1 MKRYVTLAVTCAMLT
16 GAGQML
22 AETVSQKEAS
32 RVASLFSNASAG
44 QVMGKPELAWNA
56 KPLTTAKLF
65 TPFYVYNLRNGG
77 FVIVAADNKAFPI
90 LAYSRNG
97 VFDADRLSDTQR
109 EWLRRYARDIEM
121 IRYDSRVP
129 DEAIAAWGD
138 LSAYINELL
147 KREPEKSGLHLFS
160 ATQAIERLEEV
171 EAGEDSYLTESEL
184 YTPQQWQDMIDGE
197 MRQRGQ
203 VIIGMEDAKGN
214 MLPVELYS
222 GGDGYYLLAT
232 ENGSPDGTEPW
243 IVRLNATEYLS
254 GTMVADIGNPI
265 EIVIPEPEE
274 EPFVEHDAFMA
285 EVASA
290 PERRLAAIEE
300 SLRPSHPVIRGYGGA
315 HYEISYPQDII
326 LSTVYDMAGNVM
338 FKQKYSESQTANFD
352 LSILPQGLYVV
363 LTQGADGTPYGV
375 KLWR

>member
-1 MKRYVTLAVTCAMLT
+1 MKKYVTLAVTCAMLT

-97 VFDADRLSDTQR
+97 VFDHERLSDTQR
-109 EWLRRYARDIEM
+109 EWLRRYAQDIEM

-138 LSAYINELL
+138 LSTYINDLL
-147 KREPEKSGLHLFS
+147 EREPKQSGLHLFS
-160 ATQAIERLEEV
+160 AGQAVERLEDVEV
-171 EAGEDSYLTESEL
+171 GEDSYLTESEL
-184 YTPQQWQDMIDGE
+184 YTPQQWQEMIDGE
-197 MRQRGQ
+197 MRQRGR

-214 MLPVELYS
+214 LLPVEVYN
-222 GGDGYYLLAT
+222 GGEGYYLLAT

-254 GTMVADIGNPI
+254 GTMIADIGNPREI
-265 EIVIPEPEE
+265 EIPEAEE
-274 EPFVEHDAFMA
+274 EPFVEQDAFLA

-290 PERRLAAIEE
+290 
-300 SLRPSHPVIRGYGGA
+300 
-315 HYEISYPQDII
+315 
-326 LSTVYDMAGNVM
+326 
-338 FKQKYSESQTANFD
+338 
-352 LSILPQGLYVV
+352 
-363 LTQGADGTPYGV
+363 
-375 KLWR
+375 

>member
-1 MKRYVTLAVTCAMLT
+1 MKRYINLAVTCAMLAS
-16 GAGQML
+16 AGQIW

-97 VFDADRLSDTQR
+97 IFDHERLSDTQR
-109 EWLRRYARDIEM
+109 EWLRRYAQDIEM

-129 DEAIAAWGD
+129 DEAVAAWGD
-138 LSAYINELL
+138 LSAYISDLL
-147 KREPEKSGLHLFS
+147 KREPKQSGLHLFS
-160 ATQAIERLEEV
+160 AGQAVERLEDVEV
-171 EAGEDSYLTESEL
+171 GEDSYLTESEL
-184 YTPQQWQDMIDGE
+184 YTPQQWQDMVDGE
-197 MRQRGQ
+197 MRQRGR
-203 VIIGMEDAKGN
+203 VIIGMEDTKGRL
-214 MLPVELYS
+214 LPVEVYS
-222 GGDGYYLLAT
+222 GGEGYYLLAT

-265 EIVIPEPEE
+265 EIEIAEPEE
-274 EPFVEHDAFMA
+274 EPFVEQDAFLA

-300 SLRPSHPVIRGYGGA
+300 SLRPSHPIIRGYGGS
-315 HYEISYPQDII
+315 HYEVIYPQEIT
-326 LSTVYDMAGNVM
+326 LSTIYDMAGNVM
-338 FKQKYSESQTANFD
+338 SKQKYSQSQTANFD
-352 LSILPQGLYVV
+352 LSILPKGLYVV
-363 LTQGADGTPYGV
+363 LAEGVDGTPYGV